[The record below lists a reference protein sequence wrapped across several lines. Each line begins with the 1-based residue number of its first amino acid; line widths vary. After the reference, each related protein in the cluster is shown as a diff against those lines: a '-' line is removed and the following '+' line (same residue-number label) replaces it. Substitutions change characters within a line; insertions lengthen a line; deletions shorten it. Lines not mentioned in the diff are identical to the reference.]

1 MGFLHNWAVLTA
13 RLIGL
18 FVLAFFGVCF
28 YLIMTR

>member
-13 RLIGL
+13 RLIG
-18 FVLAFFGVCF
+18 FFFIVFFAVCF